1 MNDFMSALEEYE
13 EFQDITKNHVKEMK
27 YLLEKINSF
36 KEGILSIEEKL
47 KLSIEDSIE
56 EYDFLNKIFKNYKQE
71 IHKSLLS
78 FNEQITVPLNIN
90 IENFNI
96 EVNNIIGFFNQIIID
111 LIESKQNVI
120 EARENYYNYIKSNI
134 DSKNNKEEQNEF
146 KAKKENFAQLYK
158 YKIKEM
164 NEKITQ
170 NNKNY
175 NEILEKLDNINTC
188 SNNIVKNILFK
199 FSKKVGNIGIIFS
212 KLSEEINKS
221 LNINIKKLENKR
233 FIPQIDET
241 SKLRFNLEVF
251 KEYGEEK
258 KDDINNK
265 ENEIKVNKSEKM
277 DKSASLK
284 NEISLSCVGF
294 DGFEILYKPVETM
307 NQESI
312 EKYKSDITNT
322 IKKLIS
328 EKELTSNEV
337 TQLINNK
344 EEKTKEKEE
353 NLSYIF
359 LTKIEEF
366 CNNRIINFKNSQNFN
381 LLANIMNN
389 LYLNKR
395 DTKIINVIIELS
407 QIIKYGN
414 LFLFS
419 KIQKMNQLFSTKPF
433 WIKVIQDNLI
443 ENINNYVVQILN
455 GNIDINKKN
464 KKNKKENNIKIN
476 IPDKLIINIGLNKN
490 ISNYNKLDKQQKILL
505 DKFAYEEICKI
516 LSKLIPAMSSFLLP
530 EFEILEIINHYST
543 KFNFDEP
550 TINYFQNLLG
560 IKRIKNKISLRKDD
574 KDSSFF
580 LISCTLKYLSKQD
593 LINLS
598 ILNKSMRTQIF
609 KFLLSNEN
617 LSIEKRLEIWGI
629 ILKVKQIMNMI
640 TYKEIK
646 QIMID
651 RLDKK
656 LIIPNS
662 QEYKNIYTI
671 KVDLIRTPFINENK
685 EHIEK
690 VEWILK
696 CLNYIKPDIG
706 YVQGIN
712 FLALFF
718 YQLLDYDE
726 EKTFY
731 YLFAF
736 ERETKYQEILKDN
749 LKLIRLF
756 FDILD
761 KIIYLYSPEI
771 YYKLIDSYISTNSY
785 STPWFITLFTNVNSV
800 FEKKDA
806 PKYTLMVIEN
816 FILDGWSA
824 IFNSG
829 FTLINYS
836 FDKIMEIEEDE
847 LINFMIQD
855 LIEQDIVKNENFHK
869 IKDIYNKNSESI
881 NELLF
886 SKLLKITKYENIYTF
901 IKNKDD

>member
-1 MNDFMSALEEYE
+1 M
-13 EFQDITKNHVKEMK
+13 
-27 YLLEKINSF
+27 
-36 KEGILSIEEKL
+36 
-47 KLSIEDSIE
+47 
-56 EYDFLNKIFKNYKQE
+56 
-71 IHKSLLS
+71 
-78 FNEQITVPLNIN
+78 
-90 IENFNI
+90 
-96 EVNNIIGFFNQIIID
+96 
-111 LIESKQNVI
+111 
-120 EARENYYNYIKSNI
+120 
-134 DSKNNKEEQNEF
+134 
-146 KAKKENFAQLYK
+146 
-158 YKIKEM
+158 
-164 NEKITQ
+164 
-170 NNKNY
+170 
-175 NEILEKLDNINTC
+175 
-188 SNNIVKNILFK
+188 
-199 FSKKVGNIGIIFS
+199 
-212 KLSEEINKS
+212 
-221 LNINIKKLENKR
+221 
-233 FIPQIDET
+233 
-241 SKLRFNLEVF
+241 
-251 KEYGEEK
+251 
-258 KDDINNK
+258 
-265 ENEIKVNKSEKM
+265 
-277 DKSASLK
+277 
-284 NEISLSCVGF
+284 
-294 DGFEILYKPVETM
+294 
-307 NQESI
+307 
-312 EKYKSDITNT
+312 
-322 IKKLIS
+322 
-328 EKELTSNEV
+328 
-337 TQLINNK
+337 
-344 EEKTKEKEE
+344 
-353 NLSYIF
+353 
-359 LTKIEEF
+359 
-366 CNNRIINFKNSQNFN
+366 
-381 LLANIMNN
+381 
-389 LYLNKR
+389 
-395 DTKIINVIIELS
+395 
-407 QIIKYGN
+407 
-414 LFLFS
+414 
-419 KIQKMNQLFSTKPF
+419 
-433 WIKVIQDNLI
+433 
-443 ENINNYVVQILN
+443 
-455 GNIDINKKN
+455 
-464 KKNKKENNIKIN
+464 
-476 IPDKLIINIGLNKN
+476 
-490 ISNYNKLDKQQKILL
+490 

-560 IKRIKNKISLRKDD
+560 IKRIKNKISLRKED

-580 LISCTLKYLSKQD
+580 IISCTLKYLSKQD

-901 IKNKDD
+901 IKNKDY